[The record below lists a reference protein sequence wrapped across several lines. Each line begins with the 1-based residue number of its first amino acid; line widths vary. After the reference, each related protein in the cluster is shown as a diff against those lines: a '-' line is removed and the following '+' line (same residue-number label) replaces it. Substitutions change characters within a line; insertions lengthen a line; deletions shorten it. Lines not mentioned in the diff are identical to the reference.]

1 MIDEILAH
9 LASGPWALPL
19 LGVLVLGDAFLVVVP
34 GEAAVTAAGALAVST
49 GSPPLA
55 AVIGVA
61 AAAAAAGDAC
71 CYLIGRRVGL
81 ERWRWMRHP
90 RVRGAFTWAATRL
103 ERRSATIMF
112 TARFI
117 PFARIAVTLTAGAS
131 RIAAPRFLAV
141 CAVAALA
148 WAAYQALIGAII
160 AALVPGGPV
169 VAVLISVV
177 AAIGLGVGLDALLA
191 RRTARAATGHRPADG
206 AGTHPAEGRPPA

>member
-1 MIDEILAH
+1 VIDEILAQV
-9 LASGPWALPL
+9 ATGPWALPL
-19 LGVLVLGDAFLVVVP
+19 LGLLVLGDAFLVVVP
-34 GEAAVTAAGALAVST
+34 GEAAVTAAGALAVAT

-55 AVIGVA
+55 AVVAVA
-61 AAAAAAGDAC
+61 AVAAFTGDAC

-90 RVRGAFTWAATRL
+90 RVHGVFAWAADRL
-103 ERRSATIMF
+103 EHRSATIMF

-141 CAVAALA
+141 CAAAALA
-148 WAAYQALIGAII
+148 WAAYQALIGAIV

-169 VAVLISVV
+169 VAVLISIA
-177 AAIGLGVGLDALLA
+177 AAIALGVGLDALLA
-191 RRTARAATGHRPADG
+191 RRTARRIAPRPPLGDGRPHRGHRI
-206 AGTHPAEGRPPA
+206 PPA

>member
-1 MIDEILAH
+1 MIDELLAQVS
-9 LASGPWALPL
+9 AGPWALPL
-19 LGVLVLGDAFLVVVP
+19 LGLFVLGDAFLVVVP

-61 AAAAAAGDAC
+61 AVAAFTGDAC
-71 CYLIGRRVGL
+71 CYLVGRRVGL
-81 ERWRWMRHP
+81 ERWGWMRRP
-90 RVRGAFTWAATRL
+90 RVSALFAWAAARL

-131 RIAAPRFLAV
+131 RIPAPRFLGV
-141 CAVAALA
+141 CALAALA
-148 WAAYQALIGAII
+148 WAAYQALIGAVV

-169 VAVLISVV
+169 VAVIVSVV
-177 AAIGLGVGLDALLA
+177 LAVGLGLGLDAVLA
-191 RRTARAATGHRPADG
+191 RRS
-206 AGTHPAEGRPPA
+206 AGRRIPPA